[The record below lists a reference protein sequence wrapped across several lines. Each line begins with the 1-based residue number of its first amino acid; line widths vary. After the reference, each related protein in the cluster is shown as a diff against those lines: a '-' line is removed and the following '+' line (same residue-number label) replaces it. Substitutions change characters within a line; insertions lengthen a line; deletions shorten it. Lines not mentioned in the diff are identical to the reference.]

1 MLSIPIDQ
9 SLTDKMFDQAIVEC
23 ADKIFAGDSLRMRQ
37 SLLQSHCE
45 NCRCVAE
52 CLARQIGEYL
62 GRVDRTVKAVYN
74 YQPMEETGKDPT
86 GISEPF
92 VGINLVVWVERKS
105 AALSALIETLETVL
119 KASQSQIGCA
129 AATPRCF
136 ALDVRLVSDN
146 DVQEGRGL
154 GLLVRTASIRSIPVW
169 RRTTQPAPNVVEGE
183 TEREQVI
190 IP

>member
-1 MLSIPIDQ
+1 MLGTHVNQ
-9 SLTDKMFDQAIVEC
+9 SLTEKMIDEAIIEC
-23 ADKIFAGDSLRMRQ
+23 AEKIFAGDSLRMRQ

-45 NCRCVAE
+45 NGQCVAE

-74 YQPMEETGKDPT
+74 YQPVEETGKEPT
-86 GISEPF
+86 GTSEPY

-119 KASQSQIGCA
+119 KGSQSQIGWA
-129 AATPRCF
+129 AATPRGF
-136 ALDVRLVSDN
+136 ALDVRLVSDY

-154 GLLVRTASIRSIPVW
+154 GLLVRAASIRSIPVW
-169 RRTTQPAPNVVEGE
+169 KRTIQPVLNVVEM
-183 TEREQVI
+183 
-190 IP
+190 